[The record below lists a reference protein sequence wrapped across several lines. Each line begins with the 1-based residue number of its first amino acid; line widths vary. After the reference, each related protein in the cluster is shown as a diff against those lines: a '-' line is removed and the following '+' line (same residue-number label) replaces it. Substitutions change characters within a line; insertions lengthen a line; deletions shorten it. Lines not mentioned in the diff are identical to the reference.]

1 MEALSPR
8 LSFCMLVV
16 ALCAG
21 LASTSLAQGG
31 WRQWDLYLRD
41 GTRVEANP
49 LGAPDDA
56 HLSISV
62 GSFERDGAI
71 PRARVRLLAAQA
83 TPYASL
89 PPAPRGVTC
98 NDAIVRRDGKRTT
111 GRVTLAGVRWSEG
124 VVRQR
129 GVAIELRDVA
139 YIVLAA
145 PGCRRRG
152 RAGDR

>member
-1 MEALSPR
+1 MTLRPRIAHWAL
-8 LSFCMLVV
+8 VA
-16 ALCAG
+16 ALCSG
-21 LASTSLAQGG
+21 LASASSAQGG

-41 GTRVEANP
+41 GTRIEANP

-62 GSFERDGAI
+62 ASFEGRERAM

-83 TPYASL
+83 TPYDSL
-89 PPAPRGVTC
+89 PPAPRGVSC

-111 GRVTLAGVRWSEG
+111 GRVTLARVRWSEG

-129 GVAIELRDVA
+129 GVEIDLRDVA
-139 YIVLAA
+139 YIAFA
-145 PGCRRRG
+145 TPGCRRRG
-152 RAGDR
+152 RSG